1 MNSNP
6 INPQYRA
13 ALAVAASLI
22 KEETKQRLQ
31 EFINEIIETEGSD
44 TKTIELDNVIYTAI
58 FIEERRVLC
67 TLRAMPADMVNENV
81 FPFESRIAVVK
92 RTEEAKKIAVEDISE
107 RNISKRVAFLIS
119 KLAENVEYLI
129 SASGL
134 VRYQLAMIEDHDPQA
149 EPGETGTE
157 RVVLRGKSMEF
168 YSVNTSFTKLF
179 YTRTNVGLR
188 TTNGRGFFVQVQ
200 GNLTPSLITNFEASI
215 RTRNGVIKLKLPF
228 IYMSPEDQAR
238 IPGDYD
244 FREEVI
250 ERYINE
256 HLVRTILN
264 CVTADM
270 LGYLTDTYRSFW
282 AAITH
287 DVGPKRKI
295 HGSGIKNDF
304 IDFTDADDKVVFS
317 CLPYYNTTA
326 LECEVRVERG
336 VSLNMNVNDPAM
348 LQKEL
353 PETAQLVKTLGS
365 T

>member
-1 MNSNP
+1 MSNNP

-22 KEETKQRLQ
+22 KEETRQRLQ
-31 EFINEIIETEGSD
+31 TFINEIVETEGSD
-44 TKTIELDNVIYTAI
+44 TKQLELDGVLYTVI

-67 TLRAMPADMVNENV
+67 TLRAIPMDMLDEHV

-92 RTEEAKKIAVEDISE
+92 RTEEAKKISVDDISE
-107 RNISKRVAFLIS
+107 RTVSRRVAFLIS
-119 KLAENVEYLI
+119 KLAENVDYLI

-149 EPGETGTE
+149 EEGETGTE
-157 RVVLRGKSMEF
+157 RVVLRGKTLEF
-168 YSVNTSFTKLF
+168 YSLNTSFTKLF

-200 GNLTPSLITNFEASI
+200 GNLTPNLVTNFEATI

-228 IYMSPEDQAR
+228 IYMPPEDRER
-238 IPGDYD
+238 IAGDYS

-250 ERYINE
+250 DRYINE

-287 DVGPKRKI
+287 DVGPKRQI
-295 HGSGIKNDF
+295 HGSGIKNRF
-304 IDFTDADDKVVFS
+304 IDFTDANNAVVFS
-317 CLPYYNTTA
+317 CLPYYNTSA

-336 VSLNMNVNDPAM
+336 VSYNMNDNNPAT